1 MATNRNKSDGF
12 LNGAIRD
19 RSQFQHPNG
28 HWIKR
33 DIETGQ
39 IVNVKSDDER
49 FKSVRR
55 EK

>member
-1 MATNRNKSDGF
+1 MATNKNKTDGF
-12 LNGAIRD
+12 LNGPIRD
-19 RSQFQHPNG
+19 RSQVQHPDG

-33 DIETGQ
+33 DTETGKFL
-39 IVNVKSDDER
+39 NVKHDEKP

>member
-1 MATNRNKSDGF
+1 MAKNNDKHDGF

-19 RSQFQHPNG
+19 RSQVHHPNG

-33 DIETGQ
+33 DADSGQ
-39 IVNVKSDDER
+39 FMNVKHDR
-49 FKSVRR
+49 TPFKSVRR